1 MKENGDMNEVYGRVP
16 LDLCSCKFGRNGDF
30 SVYCSSSFVV
40 LFLVGFVCVF
50 ALHFLKGICEN
61 EIK

>member
-1 MKENGDMNEVYGRVP
+1 MERERTSGISRPLRPLKENGDMNEVYGRVP

-40 LFLVGFVCVF
+40 LF
-50 ALHFLKGICEN
+50 
-61 EIK
+61 